1 MLYLKGMTTI
11 ITIIALLLI
20 ISILVFVHELGHF
33 LAAKLQGIPVKEFA
47 VGFGRRIFS
56 FKRGETTYAL
66 RLFPLGGF
74 VELEGEETGEFRN
87 RPAYQKLIVMLAGVT
102 MNILFAILLLG
113 LYLPKLEY
121 IFSLPAIVEF
131 NFTGVEKQE
140 KAFPL
145 TALEILDYSAAKGDL
160 DVGESIIG
168 VAGTRFN
175 SFNEFKV
182 LLDENQGKDVEF
194 EFMNMDTLETYN
206 KEVSIGIPAEDKGTL
221 GVLFNGGATEV
232 SQAGYFVK
240 YKPSFLSGVS
250 LTYDIARFELKAIGS
265 LLSNSFKTGDFT
277 EVGENVGGLP
287 AISSQVNQ
295 VVELGDLSFLIP
307 LGAIISISLAIFN
320 ILPLPALD
328 GGQSLIV
335 VLETIFRRKVPDH
348 IIGKINLAGF
358 IFLIGLALI
367 INVKDLFQFGWVDS
381 VLNIFR

>member
-11 ITIIALLLI
+11 ITIIALLLL

-47 VGFGRRIFS
+47 VGFGKRIVS
-56 FKRGETTYAL
+56 FKRGGTTYAL

-102 MNILFAILLLG
+102 MNILFAIFLLG

-121 IFSLPAIVEF
+121 IFSLPAMVEF
-131 NFTGVEKQE
+131 EFTDAERQE
-140 KAFPL
+140 KVFPL
-145 TALEILDYSAAKGDL
+145 TAVEILDYSAAKDDL
-160 DVGESIIG
+160 EVGESIVG
-168 VAGTRFN
+168 VNGTRFN
-175 SFNEFKV
+175 SFTEFKD
-182 LLDENQGKDVEF
+182 LLDENQGKDAEF
-194 EFMNMDTLETYN
+194 EFIDLTTIETY
-206 KEVSIGIPAEDKGTL
+206 KKDVAVGVPEEGKGTL
-221 GVLFNGGATEV
+221 GVLFNSGVTEGGQ
-232 SQAGYFVK
+232 SMYFVK
-240 YKPSFLSGVS
+240 YKPSFLSGAS
-250 LTYDIARFELKAIGS
+250 LTYDIARFQLQAIGS
-265 LLSNSFKTGDFT
+265 LLSNSFKSGDFT

-295 VVELGDLSFLIP
+295 VVELGDLSILIP

-335 VLETIFRRKVPDH
+335 IVETIFRRKIPDN

-358 IFLIGLALI
+358 VFLISLALL
-367 INVKDLFQFGWVDS
+367 INIKDLFQFGWVDS

>member
-1 MLYLKGMTTI
+1 MLYLKGMTAI
-11 ITIIALLLI
+11 ITIIALLLL

-47 VGFGRRIFS
+47 VGFGKRIFS

-131 NFTGVEKQE
+131 KFTDAERQE

-145 TALEILDYSAAKGDL
+145 TALEILEYSAAKGDIE
-160 DVGESIIG
+160 VGESIIG
-168 VAGTRFN
+168 VNGTRFS
-175 SFNEFKV
+175 SFTQFKE
-182 LLDENQGKDVEF
+182 LLDQNQGKDAEF
-194 EFMNMDTLETYN
+194 EFINLSTIETY
-206 KEVSIGIPAEDKGTL
+206 KKDVTVGIPEEGKGTL
-221 GVLFNGGATEV
+221 GVLFDSGLTEI

-240 YKPSFLSGVS
+240 YKPSFFSGVS

-295 VVELGDLSFLIP
+295 VVELGDLTFLIP

-328 GGQSLIV
+328 GGQALIV
-335 VLETIFRRKVPDH
+335 VLETIFRRKIPDH

-358 IFLIGLALI
+358 IFLIGLALL
-367 INVKDLFQFGWVDS
+367 INVKDLFQFGWIDS